1 MNQNYDLED
10 RLLNYSA
17 RIFREEKSFLNPLAL
32 GLRGWKLDVE
42 CWKFASAGRKVSCAG
57 NKIRSV
63 LGSASLGFERTTNWV
78 CPGGI
83 LATLEFEPAWHR
95 WSNRR

>member
-1 MNQNYDLED
+1 MNQNYLRED

-42 CWKFASAGRKVSCAG
+42 CWKF
-57 NKIRSV
+57 
-63 LGSASLGFERTTNWV
+63 GSRPEIGWYLVMKKTK
-78 CPGGI
+78 
-83 LATLEFEPAWHR
+83 
-95 WSNRR
+95 